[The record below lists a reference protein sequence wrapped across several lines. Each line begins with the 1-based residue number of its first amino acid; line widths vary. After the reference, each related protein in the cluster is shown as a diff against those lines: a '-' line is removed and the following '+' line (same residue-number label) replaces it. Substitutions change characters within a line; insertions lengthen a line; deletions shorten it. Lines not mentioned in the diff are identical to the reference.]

1 MSKSHFDKVLRHAEQ
16 RLISSP
22 KSKPSD
28 LLELYK
34 KFLRMEEHRLRIQ
47 HRGGASGREV
57 CSGRA
62 NLIDVILRHI
72 FNGAQDYLKDR
83 LPAEKTP
90 KMSLIA
96 VGGYGRG
103 ELCPCSDVDIMFLHD
118 AAGRKLHPYVDEVI
132 QQVLYMLWDIGFK
145 VGHASRSL
153 NDAIAHANEDM
164 QSKTAMIESRLI
176 DGDSALFQKFRDLLV
191 EKCVT
196 PYTAQYIRW
205 RIDDQKERHAK
216 FGDTV
221 FIQEP
226 NIKNGCG
233 SLRDVQNIR
242 WVAFF
247 KFGITSF
254 TKMQERAWLS
264 ASERKQL
271 EAAYDFLLR
280 VRNELHYRAGRAN
293 DVIQLNQQGKIADA
307 FGYMQHTVLRR
318 IEVFMR
324 DYYIHARNIYNICKL
339 LDERLELE
347 SQDEKSTAFN
357 FLARRRK
364 RAESVDGFIIRKN
377 VITTDSPSVFREDP
391 SRLIRVFL
399 YMQQR
404 QVALDPSLKTIIRSK
419 LDLVDRTFRYS
430 TSARET
436 FFEILGNKGQVATIL
451 RAMHEVDFLGRFIP
465 DFGKLTCLVQ
475 HEFFHRYTADE
486 HTLKCIDKLDEI
498 IDSQKPPFSK
508 YTDIFQKI
516 DNPKIIYLALLLH
529 DSGRAKNSRH
539 HSDQSAKN
547 AMHLSKRFKLTSR
560 ERQQLVLLVDHHL
573 TMSDFARKRDL
584 YDVSV
589 IEEFCRIVR
598 DQETLDM
605 LHLLTFADAQA
616 VNDGVGQDWW
626 ELSHW
631 QLYHAATRFFSGSRN
646 ALEQIDEEKIRLL
659 GEVEESFSNG
669 SKNDTALQI
678 AAHFE
683 LMPARYFLSR
693 TSTQIC
699 EDLQLIRKFLD
710 NQYLPGQNPL
720 APVFNWNHLPH
731 AGHSRISVCTWD
743 RERLMMKIAAAFTLA
758 ELNILNAAVYTR
770 ADDIVLD
777 AFRVCTT
784 RFEAA
789 THPRDIKQ
797 VETTLQ
803 RALTEE
809 DYDIEE
815 RIARFK
821 EKQPPAEPLPE
832 RFPQK
837 IIINN
842 DLSSEFTVVEIQT
855 ADRMGLL
862 YDILHV
868 FSEKKINLSL
878 AKIATEKGAA
888 IDTFYVLN
896 HLDEKIKDEEVIA
909 GLKKSFERLLIN
921 E

>member
-1 MSKSHFDKVLRHAEQ
+1 VSKSHLDKVLRHAEE

-47 HRGGASGREV
+47 HRGGGSGREI
-57 CSGRA
+57 CTGRA

-72 FNGAQDYLKDR
+72 FNGAQEYLKEK
-83 LPAEKTP
+83 LPATDIP
-90 KMSLIA
+90 KISLIA

-103 ELCPCSDVDIMFLHD
+103 ELCPCSDVDIMFLHN
-118 AAGRKLHPYVDEVI
+118 GTSRKLPPYVDEVI

-145 VGHASRSL
+145 VGHATRSL
-153 NDAIAHANEDM
+153 TDSIAHANEDM
-164 QSKTAMIESRLI
+164 QSKTAMIESRII
-176 DGDSALFQKFRDLLV
+176 DGDQELFQTFRELLV
-191 EKCVT
+191 QKCVK
-196 PYTAQYIRW
+196 PYVAEYIRW
-205 RIDDQKERHAK
+205 RIEDQKERHLK
-216 FGDTV
+216 FSNTV
-221 FIQEP
+221 FVQEP

-233 SLRDVQNIR
+233 SLRDVQNVR

-247 KFGITSF
+247 KFGLTSF
-254 TKMQERAWLS
+254 TKMQEKAWLS

-271 EAAYDFLLR
+271 DAAYDFLLR
-280 VRNELHYRAGRAN
+280 VRNELHYRTGRAN
-293 DVIQLNQQGKIADA
+293 DVINLSQQGKIADA
-307 FGYMQHTVLRR
+307 FDYMQHTVLRR

-324 DYYIHARNIYNICKL
+324 DYYTHARNIYNICKL

-347 SQDEKSTAFN
+347 SQEVKKTAFN

-364 RAESVDGFIIRKN
+364 RSESVDGFNIRKD
-377 VITTDSPSVFREDP
+377 IIMAESTSIFREDP
-391 SRLIRVFL
+391 FRMIRVFL

-404 QVALDPSLKTIIRSK
+404 HVAMDPAMKTLIRAR
-419 LDLVDRTFRYS
+419 LGLVDRSFRYS
-430 TSARET
+430 GVSRET
-436 FFEILGNKGQVATIL
+436 FFEIIGNKGQVGPIL
-451 RAMHEVDFLGRFIP
+451 RAMHEVDFIGRYIP

-486 HTLKCIDKLDEI
+486 HTLKCIDKLDQVI
-498 IDSQKPPFSK
+498 NANNPPFSK
-508 YTDIFQKI
+508 YTEIFQKTE
-516 DNPKIIYLALLLH
+516 NPKIIYLALLLH
-529 DSGRAKNSRH
+529 DSGRAMNSRH

-547 AMHLSKRFKLTSR
+547 AMHLSKRFKLTSH
-560 ERQQLVLLVDHHL
+560 ERQQLVLLVDNHL
-573 TMSDFARKRDL
+573 TMSEFARKRDL
-584 YDVSV
+584 YDITV

-631 QLYHAATRFFSGSRN
+631 QLYHAASKYFTGNFN
-646 ALEQIDEEKIRLL
+646 LIEQADDEKAKLRE
-659 GEVEESFSNG
+659 EVEESFQSG
-669 SKNDTALQI
+669 TKEDTALQI
-678 AAHFE
+678 SAHFE
-683 LMPARYFLSR
+683 LMPTRYFMARTAEQLS
-693 TSTQIC
+693 S
-699 EDLQLIRKFLD
+699 DMQLIQSFL
-710 NQYLPGQNPL
+710 NKQYNPKEDPL
-720 APVFNWNHLPH
+720 SPVFHWTHLTN
-731 AGHSRISVCTWD
+731 AGHSRVAICTWD
-743 RERLMMKIAAAFTLA
+743 RESLLMKIAAAFTLA
-758 ELNILNAAVYTR
+758 ELNILNAAIYTR
-770 ADDIVLD
+770 SDDIVLD
-777 AFRVCTT
+777 SFRVCTT

-789 THPRDIKQ
+789 TNPRDIKQ
-797 VETTLQ
+797 VETTLN
-803 RALTEE
+803 RALTED

-815 RIARFK
+815 KVLKFK
-821 EKQPPAEPLPE
+821 EKQPAQEPLPE

-842 DLSSEFTVVEIQT
+842 DLSQDFTVVEIQT

-868 FSEKKINLSL
+868 FSRRNINLSL

-888 IDTFYVLN
+888 IDTFYVLDKRDQKIT
-896 HLDEKIKDEEVIA
+896 DEKVIA
-909 GLKKSFERLLIN
+909 KLKQTLEKLLIN